1 MWPLTIMWGPVM
13 LADIV
18 PQSLLSEQPTW
29 LLWLIVLASIGLLV
43 FGANQTVS
51 SAIRLARALG
61 VSKVIVGATIV
72 SLGTTTPETCVSV
85 AAAFQGN
92 PGLSL
97 GNAVGSILADTGLI
111 FGLCCVI
118 KRLPMDRFVV
128 KRHGWLQ
135 LGAGVLLVAT
145 CLGLWALSGDIHDV
159 VIPRSVGFLYVV
171 LLAGYLYLSVKWA
184 RQHPQLI
191 PEEAREANR
200 AACKGGALPR
210 NLVLL
215 VAGLAVVVLTS
226 DSLVGSVEVICHRS
240 NIPESVLAVTLVAVG
255 TSLPEL
261 AIALGS
267 LIKGHED
274 LSVGNILGADIL
286 NVLYVSGASAVASPL
301 RVDPAFFY
309 LYLPSMMAVRVLFRL
324 YTLLGRDHFHRW
336 QGVPLMAAYA
346 IFVVLTLVLARS

>member
-1 MWPLTIMWGPVM
+1 M
-13 LADIV
+13 LADIL
-18 PQSLLSEQPTW
+18 PQSLLSEQPTG

-51 SAIRLARALG
+51 SAVRLARALG

-159 VIPRSVGFLYVV
+159 VIPRSVGFLYV
-171 LLAGYLYLSVKWA
+171 LLLVGYLYLSVKWA
-184 RQHPQLI
+184 RLHPQLI
-191 PEEAREANR
+191 PEEAKGANGTSR
-200 AACKGGALPR
+200 RGGAFLR
-210 NLVLL
+210 NIALL
-215 VAGLAVVVLTS
+215 VTGLAVVVLTS
-226 DSLVGSVEVICHRS
+226 DSLVGSVEVICQRS
-240 NIPESVLAVTLVAVG
+240 NIPESVLAITLVAVG

-301 RVDPAFFY
+301 RVEPAFFY
-309 LYLPSMMAVRVLFRL
+309 LYLPSMIAVLVLFRL
-324 YTLLGRDHFHRW
+324 YTLLGRDRFHRW
-336 QGVPLMAAYA
+336 QGVPLLAAYA